1 MDDLFLNPHYK
12 PINLELNK
20 YWEHISYSE
29 SFFMLILTRRNC
41 AARNKKDFS
50 SFETKICILLKEKV
64 DQNCPHPD
72 ENQRQQLS
80 RELSLDPTQIKFRF
94 QNKRT
99 QNKDFK
105 IKGLKNSSFI
115 EIAATVMDELVEL
128 LHLKEPANHLK
139 TASAWI
145 ESSKDSGVVAVAATH
160 LIEML
165 LYSNKWKD
173 LFPTIITEAGTIEV
187 IDSGKFGGSLGSDGN
202 VSSEIAN
209 ISTGTHPSFRMDEN
223 SGDEMS
229 YIPQVGDN
237 QKPKIGMKFES
248 LDEAFSFYNQ
258 YARESGFSA
267 RMSNSKKKWSKQ
279 SKSDEPI
286 KERARGEIRTG
297 CKSKISVVKEQTGL
311 GWVIST
317 FMESH
322 NHPLSTPSK
331 VHLLRSHRTVSA
343 AKKALSQQFAEA
355 NVPTC
360 QQMRLFEIE
369 SGGPEHVGCTERDIR
384 NYEKTLRDEH
394 KDIDAETLIDF
405 FMSEKDKSSTFF
417 FDYETDSDNRFI
429 RCFWADPVSRRAYTA
444 FGDVVVFDT
453 TYNTNKYGMIFAPF
467 VGVNHHHQTIIFGCG
482 FLSDEKTDSFV
493 WLLNK
498 FLDVMPKGAPNL
510 IITDQDPAITKAI
523 AEVFPKTIHRY
534 CLWHILNK
542 FPDKLNPVTFR
553 DHYQSIKNV
562 IVHSTTSIE
571 FERSWEDVMN
581 CANLVENDWLSL
593 MYELRHKWVPAYFNH
608 VFSAGMSSSQRSEI
622 SHVFFKRYVCSKN
635 SLMDFIIRFNKALRH
650 QRHNELVADH
660 TDMNER
666 PKVKSNWPMEL
677 QMVNVYT
684 KNKWLEFQNEIS
696 LSHGYY
702 VQQASIGIEFGVYNI
717 INFQGSSS
725 AKHRLLTH
733 DIQRDD
739 ISCSCMKFQFE
750 GIPCRHMLAFFRIN
764 QVFHLPDQYIL
775 KRWTKDAKVGV
786 LYTMAEQNLVDDPES
801 IFQ

>member
-1 MDDLFLNPHYK
+1 
-12 PINLELNK
+12 
-20 YWEHISYSE
+20 
-29 SFFMLILTRRNC
+29 
-41 AARNKKDFS
+41 
-50 SFETKICILLKEKV
+50 
-64 DQNCPHPD
+64 
-72 ENQRQQLS
+72 
-80 RELSLDPTQIKFRF
+80 
-94 QNKRT
+94 
-99 QNKDFK
+99 
-105 IKGLKNSSFI
+105 
-115 EIAATVMDELVEL
+115 
-128 LHLKEPANHLK
+128 
-139 TASAWI
+139 
-145 ESSKDSGVVAVAATH
+145 
-160 LIEML
+160 
-165 LYSNKWKD
+165 
-173 LFPTIITEAGTIEV
+173 
-187 IDSGKFGGSLGSDGN
+187 
-202 VSSEIAN
+202 
-209 ISTGTHPSFRMDEN
+209 MDEN

-267 RMSNSKKKWSKQ
+267 RMSNSKKSKKTKEVIWKKFVCFKEGHTDAIRWSKQ
-279 SKSDEPI
+279 SKSDVPI
-286 KERARGEIRTG
+286 KEIASGEIRTG
-297 CKSKISVVKEQTGL
+297 S
-311 GWVIST
+311 
-317 FMESH
+317 
-322 NHPLSTPSK
+322 
-331 VHLLRSHRTVSA
+331 
-343 AKKALSQQFAEA
+343 KKALSQQFAEE

-394 KDIDAETLIDF
+394 KGIDAETLIDF

-453 TYNTNKYGMIFAPF
+453 IYNTNKYGMIFASF
-467 VGVNHHHQTIIFGCG
+467 VGVNHHHQTIVFGCG

-498 FLDVMPKGAPNL
+498 FLEAMPKGAPNL

-581 CANLVENDWLSL
+581 CANFVENDWLSL

-608 VFSAGMSSSQRSEI
+608 VFSAGMSSSQRSES
-622 SHVFFKRYVCSKN
+622 SHAFFKRYVCNKN

-702 VQQASIGIEFGVYNI
+702 VQQASIGIEFGVYNV

-786 LYTMAEQNLVDDPES
+786 LYTMAEQNLVDDPERCLMSRHMRLSCKASALIDVASFSDEGTNFLADEFDS
-801 IFQ
+801 IDSKMKEMNINRTLSSGIQSRSTFDKAIGIIDPSEIRTKGRGKRLKSSKEKSISRGRQCRGWGHRGVSHDKRNCPNLKDGSTLNNNNTDENSDEEDFGSIDGMGLIEVAIGRIQGTFP

>member
-1 MDDLFLNPHYK
+1 M
-12 PINLELNK
+12 E
-20 YWEHISYSE
+20 
-29 SFFMLILTRRNC
+29 
-41 AARNKKDFS
+41 
-50 SFETKICILLKEKV
+50 
-64 DQNCPHPD
+64 
-72 ENQRQQLS
+72 EN
-80 RELSLDPTQIKFRF
+80 
-94 QNKRT
+94 
-99 QNKDFK
+99 
-105 IKGLKNSSFI
+105 GG
-115 EIAATVMDELVEL
+115 DEL
-128 LHLKEPANHLK
+128 
-139 TASAWI
+139 
-145 ESSKDSGVVAVAATH
+145 
-160 LIEML
+160 
-165 LYSNKWKD
+165 
-173 LFPTIITEAGTIEV
+173 
-187 IDSGKFGGSLGSDGN
+187 
-202 VSSEIAN
+202 
-209 ISTGTHPSFRMDEN
+209 
-223 SGDEMS
+223 S

-237 QKPKIGMKFES
+237 QKPEIGMKFES
-248 LDEAFSFYNQ
+248 LEEAFSFYNQ

-267 RMSNSKKKWSKQ
+267 RMSNSKKSKKTNEVIWKKFVCFKEGHTDAIRWSKQ
-279 SKSDEPI
+279 SKSDEPV

-297 CKSKISVVKEQTGL
+297 CKSKISVVKEQTGV
-311 GWVIST
+311 GWVVST
-317 FMESH
+317 FVESH

-343 AKKALSQQFAEA
+343 AKKALTQQFAEA

-394 KDIDAETLIDF
+394 KGIDAETLIDF
-405 FMSEKDKSSTFF
+405 FLSEKDKSSTFF
-417 FDYETDSDNRFI
+417 FDYETDSENRFI
-429 RCFWADPVSRRAYTA
+429 CCFWADPVSRRAYTA

-467 VGVNHHHQTIIFGCG
+467 VGVNHHHQTIVFGCG

-498 FLDVMPKGAPNL
+498 FLEAMPKGAPNL
-510 IITDQDPAITKAI
+510 IITDQDPAMTKAI
-523 AEVFPKTIHRY
+523 GEVFPKTIHRY

-542 FPDKLNPVTFR
+542 FPDKLNPTTFR

-571 FERSWEDVMN
+571 FERSWEEVMN
-581 CANLVENDWLSL
+581 CADLVENDWLSL

-608 VFSAGMSSSQRSEI
+608 VFSAGMSSSQRSES
-622 SHVFFKRYVCSKN
+622 SHSFFKKYVCSNN
-635 SLMDFIIRFNKALRH
+635 SLMDFVIRFNKALRH

-660 TDMNER
+660 TDLNKR

-702 VQQASIGIEFGVYNI
+702 VQQASIGIEFVVYNI

-725 AKHRLLTH
+725 TKHRLLTH

-775 KRWTKDAKVGV
+775 KRWTKDAKIGV
-786 LYTMAEQNLVDDPES
+786 HYTMAEQNVVDDPKKCLMSRHMRLSCKASALIDVASFIDEGTNFLTEQFDFIDS
-801 IFQ
+801 KMKEMNINRTLRSGIQSRRSLDGAIGIIDPSEIRTKGRGKRLKSSKEKSTSRDIQCRGCGRRGVSHDKRNCPNLIDGYVLINFLRS